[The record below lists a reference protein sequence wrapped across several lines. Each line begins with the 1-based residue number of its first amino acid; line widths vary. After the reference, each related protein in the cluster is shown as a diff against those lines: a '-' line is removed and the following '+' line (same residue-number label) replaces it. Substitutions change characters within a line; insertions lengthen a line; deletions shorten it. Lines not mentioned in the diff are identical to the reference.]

1 MAYFTLHRDYRL
13 ISAIGHS
20 VQFRKDEPT
29 YVPPALHKDVQAI
42 GAVPVDDAEVESI
55 LGEEKEVKPEVAQEE
70 RHRQLLDAFK
80 VLQDRNQRG
89 DFTGQGIP
97 AIKALKTL
105 ITDFEPAKVEVEN
118 LWHLYLD
125 EQSV

>member
-1 MAYFTLHRDYRL
+1 MAYFTLHRDFRF
-13 ISAIGHS
+13 ISALGHT
-20 VQFRKDEPT
+20 VQFRKGEPT
-29 YVPPALHKDVQAI
+29 FVAPALHKEVQAF
-42 GAVPVDDAEVESI
+42 GAEPVDAAEVESI
-55 LGEEKEVKPEVAQEE
+55 LGEEQEQKPEVAQEE

-80 VLQDRNQRG
+80 ALQERNQRG

-105 ITDFEPAKVEVEN
+105 ITDFEPAKAEVEN

-125 EQSV
+125 EQNG

>member
-1 MAYFTLHRDYRL
+1 MAFFTLHRDYRL
-13 ISAIGHS
+13 ISALGHS
-20 VQFRKDEPT
+20 IQFKKDEPV

-42 GAVPVDDAEVESI
+42 GAVPVEGDVESI

-80 VLQDRNQRG
+80 LLQDRNQRG

-97 AIKALKTL
+97 SVKALKTI
-105 ITDFEPAKVEVEN
+105 ITDFEPAKAEVEN

-125 EQSV
+125 EQNG

>member
-1 MAYFTLHRDYRL
+1 MAFFTLHRDYRL
-13 ISAIGHS
+13 ISALGHS
-20 VQFRKDEPT
+20 IQFKKDEPV

-42 GAVPVDDAEVESI
+42 GAVPVEGDVESI

-97 AIKALKTL
+97 SVKALKTI
-105 ITDFEPAKVEVEN
+105 ITDFEPAKAEVEN

-125 EQSV
+125 EQNG

>member
-1 MAYFTLHRDYRL
+1 MAFFTLHRDYRL
-13 ISAIGHS
+13 ISALGHS
-20 VQFRKDEPT
+20 IQFKKDEPV

-42 GAVPVDDAEVESI
+42 GAVPVEGDVESI

-80 VLQDRNQRG
+80 LLQDRNQRG

-97 AIKALKTL
+97 SLKALKTI
-105 ITDFEPAKVEVEN
+105 ITDFEPAKAEVEN

-125 EQSV
+125 EQNG

>member
-1 MAYFTLHRDYRL
+1 MAFFTLHRDYRL
-13 ISAIGHS
+13 ISALGHS
-20 VQFRKDEPT
+20 IQFKKDEPV

-42 GAVPVDDAEVESI
+42 GAVPVEGDVESI

-80 VLQDRNQRG
+80 LLQDRNQRG

-97 AIKALKTL
+97 SIKALKTI
-105 ITDFEPAKVEVEN
+105 ITDFEPAKAEVEN

-125 EQSV
+125 EQNG

>member
-1 MAYFTLHRDYRL
+1 MAFFTLHRDYRL
-13 ISAIGHS
+13 ISALGHS
-20 VQFRKDEPT
+20 IQFKKDEPV

-42 GAVPVDDAEVESI
+42 GAVPVEGDVESI

-97 AIKALKTL
+97 SLKALKTI
-105 ITDFEPAKVEVEN
+105 ITDFEPAKAEVEN

-125 EQSV
+125 EQNG

>member
-1 MAYFTLHRDYRL
+1 MAFFTLHRDYRL
-13 ISAIGHS
+13 ISALGHS
-20 VQFRKDEPT
+20 IQFKKDEPV

-42 GAVPVDDAEVESI
+42 GAVPVEGDVESI

-97 AIKALKTL
+97 SIKALKTI
-105 ITDFEPAKVEVEN
+105 ITDFEPAKAEVEN

-125 EQSV
+125 EQNG